1 MADTMT
7 DYAYRFFRALVTGDS
22 SLSGA
27 INVSRAAVG
36 VEATS
41 SVVGYGEATTP
52 AAGATVATTVDI
64 AGGTHEVEVTVFANG
79 TLVAALDSSNMKL
92 FSGAVLVG
100 QLISPASGTA
110 SLGPGVARFRVAVV
124 GTVPFTVKATAT
136 ATTGAKYH
144 AQIVANKI
152 GF

>member
-1 MADTMT
+1 MADSMT

-41 SVVGYGEATTP
+41 SVIGYGEATTA
-52 AAGATVATTVDI
+52 AAGATVATTANIV
-64 AGGTHEVEVTVFANG
+64 GGTYEVEITTYVNG
-79 TLVAALDSSNMKL
+79 TLVAALDTSNMKF
-92 FSGAVLVG
+92 FSGAVDLG
-100 QLISPASGTA
+100 QLISPVFGTS
-110 SLGPGVARFRVAVV
+110 SLGPGVAKYRVVVV
-124 GTVPFTVKATAT
+124 GTVPFTVKATAL

-144 AQIVANKI
+144 ARIVANKI